1 MRIIH
6 TADWHLGQTFYGYER
21 KKEHAFFLDW
31 LCRTVAERQCDV
43 LLIAGDVFDT
53 PNPSADA
60 QRMYYHFLKR
70 ITEENPGLQIIV
82 TAGNH
87 DSAARIEAPA
97 PLLESFNIFVSGIVH
112 YRNNDIDYDRMIVP
126 LKCGGCCLAVPY
138 LRHNDHPEADTY
150 GEGVKKLYS
159 ELYDRAVNRGFT
171 PVIAM
176 GHLQASGA
184 QVSVGDSCESL
195 VIGGLEGVGTTIT
208 DDGVAYTALGHLHKA
223 QRVGCRDNVRYSG
236 SPLPMSFAEKNNRQ
250 SVCEIDIDDSGTR
263 IYTIPFDAPVKLL
276 SIPSTPQPLD
286 IVLEEL
292 STLAGG
298 EASETSPFLE
308 VRVSVTTIDP
318 AMRQTIEE
326 AISGKDVRLA
336 RIEAVSKRESN
347 EAASVMT
354 YEDFKN
360 TEPID
365 IMKDIYRKEYEE
377 EMPDNLESMLREVI
391 KEAKL

>member
-1 MRIIH
+1 MKIIH

-21 KKEHAFFLDW
+21 REEHAVFLDW
-31 LCRTVAERQCDV
+31 LCRIVAEKQCNL

-53 PNPSADA
+53 PNPSAAA

-70 ITEENPGLQIIV
+70 ITEENPNLQIIV

-112 YRNNDIDYDRMIVP
+112 YCNEEIDYDSMIVP
-126 LKCGGCCLAVPY
+126 LRCGGCCLAVPY
-138 LRHNDHPEADTY
+138 LRHNDHPEADSY

-159 ELYDRAVNRGFT
+159 QLYNRAVERGFS

-195 VIGGLEGVGTTIT
+195 VIGGLEGIGTSIT
-208 DDGVAYTALGHLHKA
+208 DEGIAYTALGHLHKA
-223 QRVGCRDNVRYSG
+223 QRVGGRENVRYSG

-250 SVCEIDIDDSGTR
+250 SVCEIDIDENGTR
-263 IYTIPFDAPVKLL
+263 IKTILFDAPVKLL
-276 SIPSTPQPLD
+276 SIPPTPQPLD
-286 IVLEEL
+286 VVLEEL
-292 STLAGG
+292 SALADGTAG
-298 EASETSPFLE
+298 DESPFLE
-308 VRVSVTTIDP
+308 VRISVTAIDP
-318 AMRQTIEE
+318 AMRQTIED
-326 AISGKDVRLA
+326 AISGKNVRLA
-336 RIEAVSKRESN
+336 RIEAVSNRENN
-347 EAASVMT
+347 EASTVMT

-360 TEPID
+360 TEPVE
-365 IMKDIYRKEYEE
+365 IMKDIYRKEHGEE
-377 EMPDNLESMLREVI
+377 LPANLESMLSEVI
-391 KEAKL
+391 KEAMI